1 MADIRTMVLKLAAD
15 TDSFTKGLNKADNE
29 VQGFGGKLGE
39 FGKKAAAAFAVAG
52 AAAAAYAGK
61 LLIDGVKAA
70 IEDAAAQE
78 KLAATLENVTGATQ
92 AQIAATEDYITKT
105 TLATGVADD
114 ELRPSLDRLVRATND
129 VAEAQKLQALALDV
143 SAGTGKS
150 LQAVTEAL
158 SKAQEGNLAGL
169 TRLGVGLS
177 KADLE
182 TMSLEEI
189 TAKLAK
195 TFEGQA
201 SRQADTFQ
209 GKMARLTVA
218 FNEGKETVGAF
229 VLDAITP
236 LVTKFVNDV
245 IPAVQRFAEEMG
257 PKLKPI
263 IDGIT
268 TVITRF
274 LVPAFKAL
282 WSYLTD
288 FIIPIL
294 KSVLGPVVKAL
305 RDAFDSIVDKLGGPG
320 GVMQTFRRL
329 REILEPIIEF
339 IRDKVAP
346 VIGGALAVQFTI
358 LGKIIGGVIDV
369 VKAVGSGVMTA
380 ANAILNSV
388 EGMING
394 IINAWNRLPDW
405 LRPGGPVKTVDLP
418 EIKFNIGTSS
428 ETKQALAD
436 MERLAK
442 AAEKPVEASVS
453 VPMAA
458 SVSAASNVAAA
469 AQEATKASTAA
480 SKKAAE
486 KEAEK
491 SKRLSKADADFI
503 NAVNAFVANWDQ
515 PPAPVVNVTGTM
527 MDPEGVAREVARVLE
542 ASAGRTGA
550 YSNLGLNPV
559 GLRPVAV

>member
-1 MADIRTMVLKLAAD
+1 MAEIRTLKLNLLAD
-15 TDSFTKGLNKADNE
+15 VDQFTKGLGKADNG
-29 VQGFGGKLGE
+29 VQGFGGKLAD

-78 KLAATLENVTGATQ
+78 KLAATLQNVTGATQ

-245 IPAVQRFAEEMG
+245 IPTVQRFAEEMG
-257 PKLKPI
+257 PKLQPI
-263 IDGIT
+263 IEGVSNI
-268 TVITRF
+268 VRNF
-274 LVPAFKAL
+274 LIPAVKAL
-282 WSYLTD
+282 VAYWTD
-288 FIIPIL
+288 FLIPII
-294 KSVLGPVVKAL
+294 KSVLGPVIDGL
-305 RDAFDSIVDKLGGPG
+305 RSAFRSVSDALGGKE
-320 GVMQTFRRL
+320 GVTTFMEKL
-329 REILEPIIEF
+329 LPVIKTVAEF
-339 IRDKVAP
+339 IRDRVAP
-346 VIGGALAVQFTI
+346 IIGTVLGGVLTTVGKILAAWIDYIQWLVDKLVAAVQAVKAFAKAVADSPLGRGVAAVANFVGDTFGGARA
-358 LGKIIGGVIDV
+358 
-369 VKAVGSGVMTA
+369 M
-380 ANAILNSV
+380 
-388 EGMING
+388 
-394 IINAWNRLPDW
+394 
-405 LRPGGPVKTVDLP
+405 GGPVSAGRTYLVGERGP
-418 EIKFNIGTSS
+418 ELFTPRGSGRIIPNGASGTNIT
-428 ETKQALAD
+428 
-436 MERLAK
+436 
-442 AAEKPVEASVS
+442 
-453 VPMAA
+453 
-458 SVSAASNVAAA
+458 
-469 AQEATKASTAA
+469 
-480 SKKAAE
+480 
-486 KEAEK
+486 
-491 SKRLSKADADFI
+491 
-503 NAVNAFVANWDQ
+503 
-515 PPAPVVNVTGTM
+515 VNVTGTM

-559 GLRPVAV
+559 GLRPVAL